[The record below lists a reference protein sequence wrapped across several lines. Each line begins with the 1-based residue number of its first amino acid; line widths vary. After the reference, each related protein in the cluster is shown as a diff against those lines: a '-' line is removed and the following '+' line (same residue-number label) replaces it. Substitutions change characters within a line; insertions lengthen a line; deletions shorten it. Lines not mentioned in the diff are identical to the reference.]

1 MAIKVAG
8 SSLQTDAAV
17 IANFLQNGRKFC
29 ITTPLVFIEW
39 EYTFSFSWE
48 EWTGKMNMS
57 QIFFAKCQKDFR
69 ILVLTCHMI
78 IIQQN
83 IGISQIATFLKFN
96 AFSKCINKVAL
107 KGMDWLD
114 QDAHPEARDIVVKLP
129 MQAVELLE
137 RAIFIKAQRIGLGK
151 GATEYHIFCAQ
162 SLRQRESFTIV

>member
-57 QIFFAKCQKDFR
+57 QIFFAKCQKNFR

-83 IGISQIATFLKFN
+83 IGVAQIPTFFEFHT
-96 AFSKCINKVAL
+96 FSKCTKMRRPMSAAKASTSCCRLPSCSRARILSNP
-107 KGMDWLD
+107 KG
-114 QDAHPEARDIVVKLP
+114 
-129 MQAVELLE
+129 
-137 RAIFIKAQRIGLGK
+137 
-151 GATEYHIFCAQ
+151 
-162 SLRQRESFTIV
+162 